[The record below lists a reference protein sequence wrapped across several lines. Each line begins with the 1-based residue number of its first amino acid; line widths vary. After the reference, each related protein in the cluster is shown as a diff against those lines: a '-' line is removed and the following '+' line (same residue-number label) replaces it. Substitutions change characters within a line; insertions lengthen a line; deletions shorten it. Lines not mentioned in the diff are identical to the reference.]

1 MKILHTADWHLGAS
15 LDSVSLMEDQRRFL
29 DWLLEVIQDEGI
41 DALLVSGDVFDLRN
55 PSAEAQSLYYRFLA
69 RLAALDPAPVAVI
82 TAGNHD
88 SASRL
93 GAPAELLDALRIRVV
108 GGVGPRE
115 TWPERLLVP
124 LPDAERP
131 RVVVAAVPYVHEYTL
146 GVSPVGLAPGELGR
160 AMHDAFA
167 DLYETLAREA
177 EHRWPQARRIAMG
190 HLTVAGGPLDRN
202 DFPNEIHQVG
212 TIDALSPTLFGT
224 GWDYVALGHIH
235 RPMRAGSSHCRYS
248 GTPVA
253 ISFGEGS
260 PARQVRLLDVPEDG
274 EPGHRARSDAGGLP
288 HRSRSDA
295 GGLPHRSLFD
305 AVGISHRA
313 LPVPRNRTLVR
324 LEGTEEEVLAG
335 LRETAFPG
343 ELEPLLR
350 VDVTVSRWDPTLE
363 LRIREAVDAL
373 DGGEPRL
380 LSVVQRTPGA
390 PGDTGDRSA
399 DGPALEDLRP
409 DQVFRRLVT
418 ARRGGE
424 APEDD
429 DALMVAFRE
438 ILSAPEA
445 EDGEGE
451 P

>member
-15 LDSVSLMEDQRRFL
+15 LDSVSLLEDQRRFL
-29 DWLLEVIQDEGI
+29 DWLLEVIREEGI

-88 SASRL
+88 SPSRL
-93 GAPAELLDALRIRVV
+93 GAPSELLDALRIRVV

-115 TWPERLLVP
+115 TWARRLLVP
-124 LPDAERP
+124 LPDPEAP
-131 RVVVAAVPYVHEYTL
+131 RVVVAAVPYVHEYAL

-167 DLYETLAREA
+167 DLYGTLAEEA
-177 EHRWPQARRIAMG
+177 ARRWPGARRMAMG
-190 HLTVAGGPLDRN
+190 HLTVGGGPVDRD

-212 TIDALSPTLFGT
+212 TIDALPPSLFGE

-235 RPMRAGSSHCRYS
+235 RPMAAGDPHCRYS

-260 PARQVRLLDVPEDG
+260 PARQVRLLEISGDG
-274 EPGHRARSDAGGLP
+274 PDDGIRHRARP
-288 HRSRSDA
+288 VPR
-295 GGLPHRSLFD
+295 HRSL
-305 AVGISHRA
+305 VKLRGM
-313 LPVPRNRTLVR
+313 
-324 LEGTEEEVLAG
+324 EEEVLAG
-335 LRETAFPG
+335 LGEAEFFG

-350 VDVTVSRWDPTLE
+350 VEVTVSRWDPTLE
-363 LRIREAVDAL
+363 LRIREAVAAL
-373 DGGEPRL
+373 GAGGPRL
-380 LSVVQRTPGA
+380 LAVVQRTAGGGEDPEAHGE
-390 PGDTGDRSA
+390 PVQ
-399 DGPALEDLRP
+399 ALEDLRP
-409 DQVFRRLVT
+409 DEVFRRLVR

-424 APEDD
+424 APDDD

-438 ILSAPEA
+438 ILSAPETTDA
-445 EDGEGE
+445 EGG